1 MEHLSFQPT
10 KEASASFFVDNP
22 DIWESEWGIA
32 RHFLP
37 HARVRTFSNAIVL
50 PLRLSGEQGV
60 AHSLFQGGL
69 CDKSGRFLA
78 GRRRAFWDPSAN
90 LSCLESYPVP
100 ESSIEHCDED
110 VVFGGI
116 VYNHYGH
123 LLTDTTARLWYVI
136 SHPEDHRR
144 IVFLKAP
151 AKFDW
156 APADCLELFNLAG
169 VRKERIVFVDR
180 PTRFRSV
187 LVPEEAVYSLD
198 AVRPEW
204 MSFFDAVRANVE
216 PSSCEKVY
224 LSRTHFKR
232 GDSFNEDLFEN
243 YWASCGY
250 RIVHPEECS
259 LREEIAFVSGAKE
272 LVATIGTLSHNF
284 VFAKP
289 GAHAVVLLRSELPVR
304 LQLLIGAA
312 RGLRSDYVQA
322 SRNILPTRHND
333 GVFYLFPTRRFLEY
347 VNQSGLQP
355 FGRQGIDLA
364 FSQNRVASYAA
375 KWMEVFDQ
383 RISVPETLKSVL
395 DLDVIGGIDSN
406 PREIQN
412 LVVERV
418 LSELVRFHQSENQER
433 LTPAHCSI
441 SLKRRMWILA
451 RYAKYMLLRKKHDL

>member
-1 MEHLSFQPT
+1 MEHLSYQPT

-32 RHFLP
+32 RRFLP
-37 HARVRTFSNAIVL
+37 HARVRTFANAIVL

-69 CDKSGRFLA
+69 CDQEGRFLA
-78 GRRRAFWDPSAN
+78 GRRRAFLDSSAN
-90 LSCLESYPVP
+90 LSCLQSYPVP
-100 ESSIEHCDED
+100 ESLMERCDED

-123 LLTDTTARLWYVI
+123 LLTDTTARLWYVV

-169 VRKERIVFVDR
+169 IRSERIVFVDR
-180 PTRFRSV
+180 PTSFRSV

-204 MSFFDAVRANVE
+204 MSFFDKVRANVE

-232 GDSFNEDLFEN
+232 GDSFNEDLFES

-259 LREEIAFVSGAKE
+259 LRDEIAFVSGAKE

-322 SRNILPTRHND
+322 SKNILPTRHND
-333 GVFYLFPTRRFLEY
+333 GVFYLFPTRRFLDY
-347 VNQSGLQP
+347 VNQSGMQP
-355 FGRQGIDLA
+355 FARQRIDLA
-364 FSQNRVASYAA
+364 FSQDRVASYVA

-383 RISVPETLKSVL
+383 RISIPETLKRIL
-395 DLDVIGGIDSN
+395 GLDVNGDVDSN
-406 PREIQN
+406 SHEIQRM
-412 LVVERV
+412 VAERV
-418 LSELVRFHQSENQER
+418 LSELVRSSRSETKEAFSQN
-433 LTPAHCSI
+433 SI
-441 SLKRRMWILA
+441 SIKRRLWILA
-451 RYAKYMLLRKKHDL
+451 RHAKYMLLRKKHDL

>member
-1 MEHLSFQPT
+1 MEPFSFQPN
-10 KEASASFFVDNP
+10 KESLASFFVDNP

-32 RHFLP
+32 RRFLP
-37 HARVRTFSNAIVL
+37 HARIRTFSKAIVL
-50 PLRLSGEQGV
+50 PLRPSGEQRV

-69 CDKSGRFLA
+69 CDKSWRFLA
-78 GRRRAFWDPSAN
+78 GRRRAFWDASAN
-90 LSCLESYPVP
+90 LSCLQSYPVP
-100 ESSIEHCDED
+100 ESSIEYCDED

-123 LLTDTTARLWYVI
+123 LLTDTTARLWYVV

-169 VRKERIVFVDR
+169 IRSERIVFVNR
-180 PTRFRSV
+180 PTKFRSV
-187 LVPEEAVYSLD
+187 LVPEEAIYSLD

-204 MSFFDAVRANVE
+204 ISFFDAVRANVE
-216 PSSCEKVY
+216 PSFYEKVY

-232 GDSFNEDLFEN
+232 GDSFNEDLFES

-259 LREEIAFVSGAKE
+259 LRDEIAFVSGARE

-284 VFAKP
+284 VFARP
-289 GAHAVVLLRSELPVR
+289 GVHVVVLLRSELPVR

-322 SRNILPTRHND
+322 SKNILPTWHND
-333 GVFYLFPTRRFLEY
+333 GVFYLFPTRRFLDY

-355 FGRQGIDLA
+355 FTRQWMDLA
-364 FSQNRVASYAA
+364 FLQDRVASYVS
-375 KWMEVFDQ
+375 KWMEVFER
-383 RISVPETLKSVL
+383 RISVPETLKKIL
-395 DLDVIGGIDSN
+395 GLDVNGDVASN
-406 PREIQN
+406 SREIQRM
-412 LVVERV
+412 VAERV
-418 LSELVRFHQSENQER
+418 VSELIRSSCSENQAPPR
-433 LTPAHCSI
+433 QSVT
-441 SLKRRMWILA
+441 LKRRLWILA
-451 RYAKYMLLRKKHDL
+451 RHAKYMLLRKKHDL

>member
-1 MEHLSFQPT
+1 M
-10 KEASASFFVDNP
+10 
-22 DIWESEWGIA
+22 
-32 RHFLP
+32 
-37 HARVRTFSNAIVL
+37 
-50 PLRLSGEQGV
+50 
-60 AHSLFQGGL
+60 
-69 CDKSGRFLA
+69 A

-232 GDSFNEDLFEN
+232 GDSFNEDLFES

-312 RGLRSDYVQA
+312 RGLRSNYVQA
-322 SRNILPTRHND
+322 SKNILPTRHND
-333 GVFYLFPTRRFLEY
+333 GVFYLFPTQRFLDY
-347 VNQSGLQP
+347 VNQSGMQP
-355 FGRQGIDLA
+355 FARQRIDLA
-364 FSQNRVASYAA
+364 FSQDRVASYVA

-383 RISVPETLKSVL
+383 RISVPETLKRIL
-395 DLDVIGGIDSN
+395 GLDVNGDVDSN
-406 PREIQN
+406 PREIQRMAT
-412 LVVERV
+412 ERV
-418 LSELVRFHQSENQER
+418 LSELVRYSRSENQEDPTR
-433 LTPAHCSI
+433 SSI
-441 SLKRRMWILA
+441 SLKRRLWILA
-451 RYAKYMLLRKKHDL
+451 RHAKYMLLRKNHDL